1 MIKYGNEIYERIN
14 IKDEEEYQKEK
25 NYMIKQNKKRNILSN
40 KKKKELIKD
49 RIIKNKKY
57 IFIFVFIFLILIIT
71 FFSFFVEK
79 ILKNDYK
86 HSTNIINN
94 IINQILSSN
103 DSKNDEK
110 KSNNITKEEN
120 INTKEKD
127 KDNVE
132 QKEKIKEK
140 EKEEKE
146 EQKEKIKEK
155 EEKEEQ
161 KEEEEE
167 EEIKPKN
174 EDIYKKEY
182 FDGFETSF
190 RKARGYLE
198 SNMRGELLNKKP
210 FIKSNHP
217 KVSGVIPVYN
227 SQDVITRSVRS
238 IQNQNMLDIEII
250 LVDDFSTDNTSIILE
265 QLAKEDPRI
274 KLIKNKKNMGI
285 LYTRSIG
292 SLAAKGKYIFPLDND
307 DMFLDKDVFQ
317 TITDRAD
324 KGNFDIIEFR
334 GVLTLL
340 GDYNKD
346 LFSRRR
352 IGTTFSPYG
361 DNLVLFQP
369 RLGAFPIEKGN
380 RYGDYKIISVYL
392 WSKCIK
398 TKVYK
403 KALNSLGVERYSRYM
418 LRDEDFLV
426 NYVIFNVAKS
436 YKFLGKY
443 GIIHIQTP
451 GSGSDQP
458 NHVQMNKQNIYVL
471 EAALDFSKNIT
482 ENKIWVAYYTTF
494 ILERPKLEETLKDKY
509 INKLFLTSLDRI
521 FHSQGKYFRDKDKEE
536 IKKRVIER
544 KYIKYSF

>member
-1 MIKYGNEIYERIN
+1 M
-14 IKDEEEYQKEK
+14 
-25 NYMIKQNKKRNILSN
+25 
-40 KKKKELIKD
+40 
-49 RIIKNKKY
+49 
-57 IFIFVFIFLILIIT
+57 
-71 FFSFFVEK
+71 
-79 ILKNDYK
+79 
-86 HSTNIINN
+86 
-94 IINQILSSN
+94 
-103 DSKNDEK
+103 
-110 KSNNITKEEN
+110 
-120 INTKEKD
+120 
-127 KDNVE
+127 
-132 QKEKIKEK
+132 
-140 EKEEKE
+140 
-146 EQKEKIKEK
+146 
-155 EEKEEQ
+155 
-161 KEEEEE
+161 
-167 EEIKPKN
+167 
-174 EDIYKKEY
+174 
-182 FDGFETSF
+182 
-190 RKARGYLE
+190 
-198 SNMRGELLNKKP
+198 NKKP

-227 SQDVITRSVRS
+227 SQDVIIRSVRS

-418 LRDEDFLV
+418 LRDEDLLV
-426 NYVIFNVAKS
+426 NYIIFNVAKS

-458 NHVQMNKQNIYVL
+458 NYVQMNKQKIYVL
-471 EAALDFSKNIT
+471 DAALDFSKNIT
-482 ENKIWVAYYTTF
+482 ENKIWIVYYTTC

-544 KYIKYSF
+544 KYINYTF

>member
-79 ILKNDYK
+79 ILKNEYK

-103 DSKNDEK
+103 NSKNDEK

-167 EEIKPKN
+167 EIKPKD
-174 EDIYKKEY
+174 EDIYKREY
-182 FDGFETSF
+182 FDWFETAFS
-190 RKARGYLE
+190 KARGYLE

-369 RLGAFPIEKGN
+369 RLGAFPYEKGR
-380 RYGDYKIISVYL
+380 RYGEYELISVYL

-403 KALNSLGVERYSRYM
+403 KALNYLGVERYSRYM
-418 LRDEDFLV
+418 LRDEDLLV
-426 NYVIFNVAKS
+426 NYIIFNVAKS

-458 NHVQMNKQNIYVL
+458 NYVQMNKQKIYVL
-471 EAALDFSKNIT
+471 DAALDFSKNIT
-482 ENKIWVAYYTTF
+482 ENKIWIVYYTTC

-544 KYIKYSF
+544 KYINYTF

>member
-1 MIKYGNEIYERIN
+1 MIKYGNEIYEKIN
-14 IKDEEEYQKEK
+14 IKDEEEDQKEK

-71 FFSFFVEK
+71 SFSFFVEK

-86 HSTNIINN
+86 HSRNIINN

-103 DSKNDEK
+103 NNKNDEK

-127 KDNVE
+127 KNNVE
-132 QKEKIKEK
+132 QKEEIKEK
-140 EKEEKE
+140 KKEEKE

-161 KEEEEE
+161 KEEEE

-210 FIKSNHP
+210 FINSNHP
-217 KVSGVIPVYN
+217 KVSGIIPVYN
-227 SQDVITRSVRS
+227 SQDVIIRSVRS

-418 LRDEDFLV
+418 LRDEDLLV
-426 NYVIFNVAKS
+426 NYIIFNVAKS

-458 NHVQMNKQNIYVL
+458 NYVQMNKQKIYVL
-471 EAALDFSKNIT
+471 DAALDFSKNIT

>member
-103 DSKNDEK
+103 NSKNDEK

-167 EEIKPKN
+167 EIKPKN

-198 SNMRGELLNKKP
+198 SNMRGDLLNKKP

-227 SQDVITRSVRS
+227 SQDVIIRSVRS

-403 KALNSLGVERYSRYM
+403 KALNYLGVERYSRYM
-418 LRDEDFLV
+418 LRDEDLLV
-426 NYVIFNVAKS
+426 NYIIFNVAKS

-458 NHVQMNKQNIYVL
+458 NYVQMNKQKIYVL
-471 EAALDFSKNIT
+471 DAALDFSKNIT
-482 ENKIWVAYYTTF
+482 ENKIWIVYYTTC

-544 KYIKYSF
+544 KYINYTF